1 MKTFFRNRSR
11 NPAVTALKVAI
22 WLAFAAVVVWLVM
35 LLWNWLMP
43 ALFTGARTIGY
54 WQALGLI
61 VLSRVLFGHGGG
73 RRHWRAHRR
82 WHNMRQEERE
92 KFQQYAK
99 SGRCGRPAEPDYAG
113 EQAK

>member
-11 NPAVTALKVAI
+11 NPAVTALKIAI
-22 WLAFAAVVVWLVM
+22 WLAVAAVVVWLVM

-73 RRHWRAHRR
+73 GRHWKAHRR
-82 WHNMRQEERE
+82 RHHMRQDERE
-92 KFQQYAK
+92 KFQQYAAR
-99 SGRCGRPAEPDYAG
+99 GRCGWPAGQDNAG